1 MSEDEMTMDEELM
14 DEDIQRNRYLTFHMG
29 KEDYGIPIYNVVEII
44 GGMQPITEIPE
55 RSDYEKGVINLRG
68 RIVPV
73 IDVRLRFSLPPK
85 DYTDRTCI
93 IVTSIDDITTGL
105 IVDEVSE
112 VMDIPEESIDPPP
125 DSVKDAKS
133 QFIKGMGIV
142 GKKVKIILDVEK
154 IVSSARIARSRGI
167 IAETSET

>member
-1 MSEDEMTMDEELM
+1 MKEDEMLNEELM
-14 DEDIQRNRYLTFHMG
+14 DEDIQKNRYLTFHMG

-55 RSDYEKGVINLRG
+55 RAVYEKGVINLRG
-68 RIVPV
+68 KIVPV
-73 IDVRLRFSLPPK
+73 IDVRLRFGLPSR

-93 IVTSIDDITTGL
+93 IVTNIDDIVTGL

-125 DSVKDAKS
+125 TSISETKS
-133 QFIKGMGIV
+133 QFIKGMGII
-142 GKKVKIILDVEK
+142 GKKVKIILDVDRM
-154 IVSSARIARSRGI
+154 VSFAGKKHLLEMIQE
-167 IAETSET
+167 AEEN